1 MSEVIIVEDMIPGAI
16 AEGAEAAEV
25 AVEAQAAQV
34 ENVAAV
40 QEMAAAPDVA
50 AQAEGAQNG
59 IRDYMENNP
68 TGQKLWKFAKWAG
81 STAVGATA
89 AFGIMY
95 GLNKAIAKNAEQT
108 DHRTALSA
116 YLTQVQATFV
126 QNGLIWTTELKQQA
140 ATDALSFPWIDCTQ

>member
-1 MSEVIIVEDMIPGAI
+1 MGEVAIIDEILPNAV
-16 AEGAEAAEV
+16 AEGAAAAEEAVAVQAAEV
-25 AVEAQAAQV
+25 AD
-34 ENVAAV
+34 VAAV
-40 QEMAAAPDVA
+40 QEMAAAPEVA
-50 AQAEGAQNG
+50 AEEGGAQNG
-59 IRDYMENNP
+59 LRDYIENNP
-68 TGQKLWKFAKWAG
+68 TGQKIWKFAKWAG

>member
-1 MSEVIIVEDMIPGAI
+1 MSEVALLDDMLPGVVAD
-16 AEGAEAAEV
+16 GEAAAVV
-25 AVEAQAAQV
+25 AVENQAAQV
-34 ENVAAV
+34 ADVAAV
-40 QEMAAAPDVA
+40 QEMAAAPEA
-50 AQAEGAQNG
+50 AAEAGGAQNG
-59 IRDYMENNP
+59 LRDYIENNP
-68 TGQKLWKFAKWAG
+68 TGQKIWKFAKWAG
-81 STAVGATA
+81 STAAGATA